1 MIPERFKDVV
11 AVISKVLTAANDR
24 LMVLLAV
31 VFVKLSIPL
40 YKTCRELGKV
50 TLNLPVDAGKGS
62 FMTKRIVLEDKV
74 DEMVGTAVSP
84 VLMDEGIA
92 MRVFVW

>member
-50 TLNLPVDAGKGS
+50 TRSLPVDAGKGS
-62 FMTKRIVLEDKV
+62 LMTKRIVLEDKV

-84 VLMDEGIA
+84 VLMNEGIA